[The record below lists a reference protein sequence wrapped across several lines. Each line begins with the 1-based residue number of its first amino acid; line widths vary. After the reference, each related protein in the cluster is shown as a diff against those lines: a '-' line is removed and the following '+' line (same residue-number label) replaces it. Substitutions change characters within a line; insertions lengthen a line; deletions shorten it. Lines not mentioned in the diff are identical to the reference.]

1 MSEKLNTVYIGLG
14 SNVGD
19 RLQNLQRALSCIKLL
34 HNTTVKSVS
43 SVYETLPFGKTEQS
57 DFYNAVI
64 KIETGYSPNEL
75 LKELKRIEKQIGRIE
90 RERWGPREIDLDI
103 LLFNELIF
111 SDEIITLPHK
121 GIIYRDFVLFPLIEV
136 EPELINPVYN
146 RRYKDFVDELENKY
160 ILKKLSDK
168 LITENINLGC
178 I

>member
-19 RLQNLQRALSCIKLL
+19 RLQNLRRALSCIKLL
-34 HNTTVKSVS
+34 HNTTIKSVS
-43 SVYETLPFGKTEQS
+43 SIYETLPFGKTEQS

-121 GIIYRDFVLFPLIEV
+121 GIIYRDFVLFPLIEI

>member
-75 LKELKRIEKQIGRIE
+75 LKELKRIEKQKGRIA

-121 GIIYRDFVLFPLIEV
+121 GIIYRDFVLFPLIEI

>member
-1 MSEKLNTVYIGLG
+1 MSEKLNTVYIALG

>member
-34 HNTTVKSVS
+34 HNTTVNSVS

-121 GIIYRDFVLFPLIEV
+121 GIIYRDFVLFPLIEI

>member
-1 MSEKLNTVYIGLG
+1 MSEKLNTVYIALG

-103 LLFNELIF
+103 LLFNELNF

-160 ILKKLSDK
+160 IVKKLSDK